1 VRGERATAHPLS
13 LLTSY
18 PLLFLSD
25 DTRYGSPPL
34 GVDGLDHFAPVHH
47 PKRSDQAGQ
56 LAGPQQVAVRG
67 RAPARLA
74 LRLEE
79 RLYDEQAAGRDQLED
94 SRHAGSVKIIEH
106 QNRIKSPQFGPL
118 ALEIQLPP
126 IDRDTRAGRPVP
138 RPDELEGIAIDR
150 HDLVPQLRRRQTVA
164 PLTTGQVEHPA
175 SGTYPVSVPEKPG
188 AGPHSRRS
196 LERAT
201 VGQLAAQPADL
212 LVIGGGINGS
222 GIARDA
228 AMRGLRTILV
238 EQSDLGSGTSSRSSR
253 LIHGGLRYLEQGE
266 FGMVLE
272 ANRER
277 RTLQRIAPHLVWP
290 LPFVFPVH
298 RGDRISRWRLAAG
311 MLLYDVLAL
320 FRNVRPHRILGKRG
334 MLEAEPML
342 RDRGLLGGARY
353 YDAQCDDARLVVATA
368 RSAVHH
374 GALVANYMTV
384 RSLERTAG
392 RVVGA
397 QLEDRLTGEQ
407 GVIRA
412 SVVVN
417 ATGPWADRVRRLEDA
432 GASPLLQP
440 TKGIHVVVDRSRLEH
455 REAIAFTSPIDGR
468 VMFVLPWGD
477 LSYIGT
483 TDTDSSEPPDELSV
497 SADDMVY
504 LLRSA
509 NARFPSARL
518 SLDDVRATWVG
529 LRPLLKD
536 SNRRAASSRSREHA
550 IVHGSGGMLTV
561 VGGKL
566 TTYRSMAAEVVNH
579 AMRELRHRDGR
590 RRYAEARTDEDP
602 LPGGEAADLSQFRER
617 GLELGMEAACVD
629 HLLRH
634 YGTEAAG
641 IFNLGGA
648 DRRLFRRLLEPH
660 PAIEAEVIHAV
671 RRELAQ
677 TVEDVLVRRFHLYY
691 EHPEQGAPAARRVAE
706 LMAEELGWD
715 TARIQEE
722 AERYRSFV
730 RANRRVL
737 S

>member
-1 VRGERATAHPLS
+1 
-13 LLTSY
+13 
-18 PLLFLSD
+18 
-25 DTRYGSPPL
+25 
-34 GVDGLDHFAPVHH
+34 
-47 PKRSDQAGQ
+47 
-56 LAGPQQVAVRG
+56 
-67 RAPARLA
+67 
-74 LRLEE
+74 
-79 RLYDEQAAGRDQLED
+79 
-94 SRHAGSVKIIEH
+94 
-106 QNRIKSPQFGPL
+106 
-118 ALEIQLPP
+118 
-126 IDRDTRAGRPVP
+126 
-138 RPDELEGIAIDR
+138 
-150 HDLVPQLRRRQTVA
+150 
-164 PLTTGQVEHPA
+164 
-175 SGTYPVSVPEKPG
+175 
-188 AGPHSRRS
+188 
-196 LERAT
+196 
-201 VGQLAAQPADL
+201 
-212 LVIGGGINGS
+212 
-222 GIARDA
+222 
-228 AMRGLRTILV
+228 MRGLRTILV

-290 LPFVFPVH
+290 LQFVFPVH

-311 MLLYDVLAL
+311 MMLYDVLAL
-320 FRNVRPHRILGKRG
+320 FRNVRPHRMLGKRG
-334 MLEAEPML
+334 VLEAEPML

-368 RSAVHH
+368 RSAIHH
-374 GALVANYMTV
+374 GALVANYMAV
-384 RSLERTAG
+384 RGLERTAG

-417 ATGPWADRVRRLEDA
+417 TTGPWADRVRRLEDA
-432 GASPLLQP
+432 GAAPLLQP
-440 TKGIHVVVDRSRLEH
+440 TKGIHVVVDRSRLDH

-483 TDTDSSEPPDELSV
+483 TDTDSAEPPDELSV
-497 SADDMVY
+497 SAADMVY

-518 SLDDVRATWVG
+518 SLDDVRAAWAG

-536 SNRRAASSRSREHA
+536 GDQRAASSRSREHA
-550 IVHGSGGMLTV
+550 IVQGSGGMLTV

-566 TTYRSMAAEVVNH
+566 TTYRSMAAEVVNQ

-590 RRYAEARTDEDP
+590 RRYGEARTDEDP

-617 GLELGMEAACVD
+617 GLELGMEAASVD

-660 PAIEAEVIHAV
+660 PAIEAEVVHAV

-691 EHPEQGAPAARRVAE
+691 EHPQQGAPAAHRVAE
-706 LMAEELGWD
+706 LMGEELGWD
-715 TARIQEE
+715 VARIQEE
-722 AERYRSFV
+722 AERYRAFV
-730 RANRRVL
+730 RGNQRAL

>member
-1 VRGERATAHPLS
+1 
-13 LLTSY
+13 
-18 PLLFLSD
+18 
-25 DTRYGSPPL
+25 
-34 GVDGLDHFAPVHH
+34 
-47 PKRSDQAGQ
+47 
-56 LAGPQQVAVRG
+56 
-67 RAPARLA
+67 
-74 LRLEE
+74 
-79 RLYDEQAAGRDQLED
+79 
-94 SRHAGSVKIIEH
+94 
-106 QNRIKSPQFGPL
+106 
-118 ALEIQLPP
+118 
-126 IDRDTRAGRPVP
+126 
-138 RPDELEGIAIDR
+138 
-150 HDLVPQLRRRQTVA
+150 
-164 PLTTGQVEHPA
+164 
-175 SGTYPVSVPEKPG
+175 
-188 AGPHSRRS
+188 

-201 VGQLAAQPADL
+201 VAQLAAQPADL
-212 LVIGGGINGS
+212 LVIGGGINGT

-238 EQSDLGSGTSSRSSR
+238 EQNDLGSGTSSRSSR

-353 YDAQCDDARLVVATA
+353 FDAQCDDARLVVATA
-368 RSAVHH
+368 RSAIHH

-384 RSLERTAG
+384 RALERTAG

-397 QLEDRLTGEQ
+397 QLEDRLTGEH

-417 ATGPWADRVRRLEDA
+417 ATGPWGDRVRKLEDA
-432 GASPLLQP
+432 GAAPLLQP
-440 TKGIHVVVDRSRLEH
+440 TKGIHVVVDRSRLDH
-455 REAIAFTSPIDGR
+455 REAVAFTSPIDGR
-468 VMFVLPWGD
+468 VMFVLPWGH

-483 TDTDSSEPPDELSV
+483 TDTDSSEPPDDLTI

-518 SLDDVRATWVG
+518 SLEDVRATWAG

-536 SNRRAASSRSREHA
+536 SDQRAASSRSREHA
-550 IVHGSGGMLTV
+550 VVQGSGGMLTV

-566 TTYRSMAAEVVNH
+566 TTYRAMAAEVVDQ

-590 RRYAEARTDEDP
+590 PRHAEARTDEDP

-617 GLELGMEAACVD
+617 GLELGMAAESVD

-648 DRRLFRRLLEPH
+648 DRGLFRQLLPPH

-691 EHPEQGAPAARRVAE
+691 EHPDQGTGAARRVAE
-706 LMAEELGWD
+706 LMGEELSWD
-715 TARIQEE
+715 AARIQEE

-730 RANRRVL
+730 RANTRVL

>member
-1 VRGERATAHPLS
+1 
-13 LLTSY
+13 
-18 PLLFLSD
+18 
-25 DTRYGSPPL
+25 
-34 GVDGLDHFAPVHH
+34 
-47 PKRSDQAGQ
+47 
-56 LAGPQQVAVRG
+56 
-67 RAPARLA
+67 
-74 LRLEE
+74 
-79 RLYDEQAAGRDQLED
+79 
-94 SRHAGSVKIIEH
+94 
-106 QNRIKSPQFGPL
+106 
-118 ALEIQLPP
+118 
-126 IDRDTRAGRPVP
+126 
-138 RPDELEGIAIDR
+138 
-150 HDLVPQLRRRQTVA
+150 
-164 PLTTGQVEHPA
+164 
-175 SGTYPVSVPEKPG
+175 
-188 AGPHSRRS
+188 
-196 LERAT
+196 

-212 LVIGGGINGS
+212 LVIGGGITGA
-222 GIARDA
+222 GVARDA

-266 FGMVLE
+266 FGLVLE

-277 RTLQRIAPHLVWP
+277 RILQRIAPHLVWP

-298 RGDRISRWRLAAG
+298 RGDRISRWKLAAG
-311 MLLYDVLAL
+311 MLLYDLLAL
-320 FRNVRPHRILGKRG
+320 FRNVRSHRMLGKRG

-353 YDAQCDDARLVVATA
+353 YDAQCDDARLVIATA

-374 GALVANYMTV
+374 GALIANYMAV
-384 RSLERTAG
+384 RALERTAG

-397 QLEDRLTGEQ
+397 QLEDRLTGER

-417 ATGPWADRVRRLEDA
+417 STGPWADRVRKLEDP
-432 GASPLLQP
+432 GAAPLLQP
-440 TKGIHVVVDRSRLEH
+440 TKGVHVVVDRSRLDH

-468 VMFVLPWGD
+468 VIFVLPWGD

-483 TDTDSSEPPDELSV
+483 TDTDTSEPPDELSV

-518 SLDDVRATWVG
+518 SIEDVRATWAG
-529 LRPLLKD
+529 LRPLLVD
-536 SNRRAASSRSREHA
+536 RDRRFASSRSREHA
-550 IVHGSGGMLTV
+550 IVRGSGGMLTV

-566 TTYRSMAAEVVNH
+566 TTYRSMAAEVVDQ

-590 RRYAEARTDEDP
+590 PRHADARTDDEP
-602 LPGGEAADLSQFRER
+602 LPGGETADLSQFRER
-617 GLELGMEAACVD
+617 GLELGLPAASVD

-648 DRRLFRRLLEPH
+648 DRRLFRQLLPPH
-660 PAIEAEVIHAV
+660 PALEAEVVHAV

-691 EHPEQGAPAARRVAE
+691 EHPEHGVQAARRVAE
-706 LMAEELGWD
+706 LMGEELGWD
-715 TARIQEE
+715 SPRLEE
-722 AERYRSFV
+722 EVDRYGSFV
-730 RANRRVL
+730 KASTPLAL

>member
-1 VRGERATAHPLS
+1 M
-13 LLTSY
+13 
-18 PLLFLSD
+18 
-25 DTRYGSPPL
+25 
-34 GVDGLDHFAPVHH
+34 
-47 PKRSDQAGQ
+47 
-56 LAGPQQVAVRG
+56 
-67 RAPARLA
+67 
-74 LRLEE
+74 
-79 RLYDEQAAGRDQLED
+79 
-94 SRHAGSVKIIEH
+94 
-106 QNRIKSPQFGPL
+106 
-118 ALEIQLPP
+118 
-126 IDRDTRAGRPVP
+126 
-138 RPDELEGIAIDR
+138 
-150 HDLVPQLRRRQTVA
+150 
-164 PLTTGQVEHPA
+164 
-175 SGTYPVSVPEKPG
+175 PEKPG
-188 AGPHSRRS
+188 TGPGNPRDGAHSHGKRS

-201 VGQLAAQPADL
+201 LEQLASEPADL
-212 LVIGGGINGS
+212 LIIGGGINGA

-238 EQSDLGSGTSSRSSR
+238 EQNDIGSGTSSRSSR

-266 FGMVLE
+266 LGLVLE

-320 FRNVRPHRILGKRG
+320 FRNVRSHRMLGKRG

-342 RDRGLLGGARY
+342 RDRGLVGGARY
-353 YDAQCDDARLVVATA
+353 YDAQCDDVRLVVATA

-374 GALVANYMTV
+374 GALVANYMAV
-384 RSLERTAG
+384 VALERTAG

-397 QLEDRLTGEQ
+397 QLEDRLTGER
-407 GVIRA
+407 GVVRA

-432 GASPLLQP
+432 GAAPLLAP
-440 TKGIHVVVDRSRLEH
+440 TKGVHVVVDRSRLDH
-455 REAIAFTSPIDGR
+455 RDGIAFTSPIDGR

-477 LSYIGT
+477 FSYIGT
-483 TDTDSSEPPDELSV
+483 TDTDTDEPPDELSV
-497 SADDMVY
+497 TAHDIIY

-509 NARFPSARL
+509 NSRFPSARL
-518 SLDDVRATWVG
+518 GIEDVRATWAG
-529 LRPLLKD
+529 LRPLLLD
-536 SNRRAASSRSREHA
+536 TERRMTSKRSREHA

-566 TTYRSMAAEVVNH
+566 TTYRSMAAEVVQH

-590 RRYAEARTDEDP
+590 PRHAEARTDEEP
-602 LPGGEAADLSQFRER
+602 LPGGETSDFSQFRER
-617 GLELGMEAACVD
+617 GLELGIPASSVD

-648 DRRLFRRLLEPH
+648 DRRLLRQLLPPH
-660 PAIEAEVIHAV
+660 PAIEAEVVHAV

-677 TVEDVLVRRFHLYY
+677 TVEDVLVRRFHLFY
-691 EHPEQGAPAARRVAE
+691 EHPERGGPAAGRVAE
-706 LMAEELGWD
+706 LMGQELGWNV
-715 TARIQEE
+715 ARVEEE
-722 AERYRSFV
+722 ADRYRSFLSA
-730 RANRRVL
+730 RARVSPTSL
-737 S
+737 

>member
-1 VRGERATAHPLS
+1 
-13 LLTSY
+13 
-18 PLLFLSD
+18 
-25 DTRYGSPPL
+25 
-34 GVDGLDHFAPVHH
+34 
-47 PKRSDQAGQ
+47 
-56 LAGPQQVAVRG
+56 
-67 RAPARLA
+67 
-74 LRLEE
+74 
-79 RLYDEQAAGRDQLED
+79 
-94 SRHAGSVKIIEH
+94 
-106 QNRIKSPQFGPL
+106 
-118 ALEIQLPP
+118 
-126 IDRDTRAGRPVP
+126 
-138 RPDELEGIAIDR
+138 
-150 HDLVPQLRRRQTVA
+150 
-164 PLTTGQVEHPA
+164 
-175 SGTYPVSVPEKPG
+175 
-188 AGPHSRRS
+188 

-201 VGQLAAQPADL
+201 LANLTSQPADL
-212 LVIGGGINGS
+212 LVIGGGINGA

-238 EQSDLGSGTSSRSSR
+238 EQNDLASGTSSRSSR

-298 RGDRISRWRLAAG
+298 RGDRISRWQLAAG
-311 MLLYDVLAL
+311 MMLYDVLAL
-320 FRNVRPHRILGKRG
+320 FRNVRPHRMLGKRG

-353 YDAQCDDARLVVATA
+353 FDAQCDDARLVIATA
-368 RSAVHH
+368 RSAIHH
-374 GALVANYMTV
+374 DALVANYMAV
-384 RSLERTAG
+384 VALERTAG

-397 QLEDRLTGEQ
+397 VLEDRLTGER
-407 GVIRA
+407 GVVRA

-417 ATGPWADRVRRLEDA
+417 ATGPWTDQLRRLEDA
-432 GASPLLQP
+432 GAAPLIQP
-440 TKGIHVVVDRSRLEH
+440 TKGVHVVVDRSRLDH

-483 TDTDSSEPPDELSV
+483 TDTDSSESPDDLSV
-497 SADDMVY
+497 STHDIVY

-518 SLDDVRATWVG
+518 SVEDVRATWAG
-529 LRPLLKD
+529 LRPLVMD
-536 SNRRAASSRSREHA
+536 REQRATSHRSREHA

-561 VGGKL
+561 AGGKL
-566 TTYRSMAAEVVNH
+566 TTYRSMAAQVVDH
-579 AMRELRHRDGR
+579 AMRDLRHRAGR
-590 RRYAEARTDEDP
+590 PRHAEARTDEEP
-602 LPGGEAADLSQFRER
+602 LPGGETADLSQFRER
-617 GLELGMEAACVD
+617 GLELGIPAPSVE

-648 DRRLFRRLLEPH
+648 DRRLLNPLLPPH
-660 PAIEAEVIHAV
+660 PAIEAEVMHAV

-691 EHPEQGAPAARRVAE
+691 EHPEQGVPAAPRVAQ
-706 LMAEELGWD
+706 LMGEELGWD
-715 TARIQEE
+715 PARVEEE

-730 RANRRVL
+730 NASTRSL
-737 S
+737 SRSA